1 MESWNK
7 GLTGLVWFLV
17 TLRETG
23 GTVSLGDR
31 ELRSLSALKRKAAS
45 RLPYLGQGTAR
56 PGGTS
61 GMRRSRDTASEQT
74 EGQMD
79 SYPETRSS
87 QPPRLL
93 SHRVLAVTP
102 GCPKIGP
109 KAPD

>member
-1 MESWNK
+1 MVIPWTVTGWGGMESWNK

-45 RLPYLGQGTAR
+45 RLPYLGQGSAR

-61 GMRRSRDTASEQT
+61 GMRLSRDTQVSKQKDKWT
-74 EGQMD
+74 VTQKPGV
-79 SYPETRSS
+79 
-87 QPPRLL
+87 L
-93 SHRVLAVTP
+93 SPLGSCPT
-102 GCPKIGP
+102 GC
-109 KAPD
+109 